1 VFVSEQ
7 RAAPP
12 ERLPANQARGF
23 RIFDV
28 VHTEED
34 LPETSP
40 GPWSGAFP

>member
-1 VFVSEQ
+1 LS
-7 RAAPP
+7 ASSAPHHP
-12 ERLPANQARGF
+12 SALLANQARRF